1 MPRAGVSNWEKGNPP
16 SNQKV
21 CVSAV
26 GSQPEQSIGRHQ
38 QMSQRPEAL
47 KLGGEVEK
55 LPEFEDR
62 AAAPSRN
69 PRHVDKTWGQCLSCD
84 NIGPRRI
91 GSCKPKEQVRPL
103 QRKATLEDLLRALG

>member
-1 MPRAGVSNWEKGNPP
+1 MSRAGVSNQEKRNPQ

-21 CVSAV
+21 CISTV
-26 GSQPEQSIGRHQ
+26 GSRPEQSTGRHQ
-38 QMSQRPEAL
+38 QMNQRPEML
-47 KLGGEVEK
+47 KLEGEVEK
-55 LPEFEDR
+55 LAEVEDR

-91 GSCKPKEQVRPL
+91 GSL
-103 QRKATLEDLLRALG
+103 